1 MTELTTT
8 DTRRLGDSFAVA
20 ILQWPAAVGAVM
32 LDGPGW
38 ELAARIVLG
47 TWVALVSLGMIVG
60 RKNGARW
67 GLAMTLCAALATG
80 LWLSVPTAWAVVWFV
95 ALVIAFHAAVHARM
109 QETDSKAADQMVD
122 DAKGA
127 V

>member
-1 MTELTTT
+1 MT
-8 DTRRLGDSFAVA
+8 DPSNSASRKLGDSFAVA

-47 TWVALVSLGMIVG
+47 SWVVLVSLGMIVG
-60 RKNGARW
+60 RKSGPRW
-67 GLAMTLCAALATG
+67 GLLMTLCAGLATG
-80 LWLSVPTAWAVVWFV
+80 LWLSVPTAWALVWFV
-95 ALVIAFHAAVHARM
+95 ALVIAFHAGIHARM
-109 QETDSKAADQMVD
+109 HETPAAAPKVQN
-122 DAKGA
+122 DAEET

>member
-1 MTELTTT
+1 MT
-8 DTRRLGDSFAVA
+8 DPSNSPSRKLGDSFAVA
-20 ILQWPAAVGAVM
+20 ILQWPAAVGAMM

-47 TWVALVSLGMIVG
+47 TWVVLVSLGMIVG
-60 RKNGARW
+60 RKAGPRW
-67 GLAMTLCAALATG
+67 GLVMTLCAGLATG

-95 ALVIAFHAAVHARM
+95 ALVIVFHAAVHARM
-109 QETDSKAADQMVD
+109 HETVAAASDAQE
-122 DAKGA
+122 DAEGA